1 MTTTTTD
8 TCSIADF
15 IAADRAEALD
25 EADNANRA
33 ILGLQ
38 ATDTWIHL
46 PIETRRALCSARLL
60 LEQVAAGLD
69 SAA

>member
-1 MTTTTTD
+1 MTTTTAD

-25 EADNANRA
+25 QANNANQA
-33 ILGLQ
+33 ILDLQ

-46 PIETRRALCSARLL
+46 PIETRRALCAARLL
-60 LEQVAAGLD
+60 LDQVAVGLD
-69 SAA
+69 SVA